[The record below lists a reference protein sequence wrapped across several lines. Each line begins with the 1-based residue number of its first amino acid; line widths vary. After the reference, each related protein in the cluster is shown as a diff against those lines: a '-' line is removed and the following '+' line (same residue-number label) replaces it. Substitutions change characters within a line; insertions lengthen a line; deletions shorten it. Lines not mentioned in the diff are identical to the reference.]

1 MWLFR
6 PQPDMDLTANQV
18 TSAGKYIG
26 KFRRW
31 SQKKNTPDGTEGHF
45 DQAALLTRY
54 DIVPYLTVTCQFKI
68 VCMTT

>member
-1 MWLFR
+1 
-6 PQPDMDLTANQV
+6 MDLTSNQV

-26 KFRRW
+26 KFGQW

-54 DIVPYLTVTCQFKI
+54 DIVPHLIVTCLFKI
-68 VCMTT
+68 VWMTPLYY